1 MTEALL
7 ISQLQEGNQ
16 KAFGYLVENFQD
28 RVYNTCLG
36 VLRNAEDAEDIAQ
49 EVFVEIHRSVQAFK
63 AESKLSTWIYR
74 ICVTKSLDHLRSKKR
89 KKRFG
94 FVKSIFGENDNEP
107 RFEIPDFVH
116 PGVQLENQERA
127 AYLFK
132 AIEQLPENQKVAFT
146 LNKIECLSYQEI
158 SEATEM
164 SVSAVESLL
173 FRAKQNLKKIL
184 TDYYEETEKQ

>member
-1 MTEALL
+1 MTEPLL
-7 ISQLQEGNQ
+7 ILQLQQGNE

-36 VLRNAEDAEDIAQ
+36 ILRNAEDAEDIAQ
-49 EVFVEIHRSVQAFK
+49 EVFVEVHRSVQNFK

-74 ICVTKSLDHLRSKKR
+74 ICVTKSLDHLRGKKR
-89 KKRFG
+89 KKRFA
-94 FVKSIFGENDNEP
+94 FVKSIFGEHDNEL

-116 PGVQLENQERA
+116 PGVQLENKERA

-132 AIEQLPENQKVAFT
+132 AIEDLPENQKIAFT

-158 SEATEM
+158 SEVTEM

-184 TDYYEETEKQ
+184 TDYYEQNEKA